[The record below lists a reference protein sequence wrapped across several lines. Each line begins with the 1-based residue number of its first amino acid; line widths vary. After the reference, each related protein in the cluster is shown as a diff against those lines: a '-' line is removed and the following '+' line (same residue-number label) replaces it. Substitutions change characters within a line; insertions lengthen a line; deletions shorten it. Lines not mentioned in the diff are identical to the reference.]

1 MHYLHNYDERK
12 KFLKMSKEFW
22 NPPVER
28 FIIYIYITR
37 GEGQRHGLEEA
48 ALRDLQVTL
57 TAESTVLRRFQMV
70 FIFPRVLRMKLRLF
84 EFYISVLN
92 LLSFINIHLEE
103 VETFYKYF
111 LLFHKTVSNTAL
123 KNLFICKVFI

>member
-1 MHYLHNYDERK
+1 MKSTCRTVY
-12 KFLKMSKEFW
+12 
-22 NPPVER
+22 
-28 FIIYIYITR
+28 YIYITR

-123 KNLFICKVFI
+123 KNLFVCKVFI

>member
-1 MHYLHNYDERK
+1 MKSTCRTVY
-12 KFLKMSKEFW
+12 
-22 NPPVER
+22 
-28 FIIYIYITR
+28 YIYITRGR

-92 LLSFINIHLEE
+92 LLSFINIHLEDRRSGNI
-103 VETFYKYF
+103 
-111 LLFHKTVSNTAL
+111 LQI
-123 KNLFICKVFI
+123 LFIISQNRFEYRSEEFIRL

>member
-57 TAESTVLRRFQMV
+57 TVESTVLRRFQMV

-92 LLSFINIHLEE
+92 LLSFINIHLEDRRSGNI
-103 VETFYKYF
+103 
-111 LLFHKTVSNTAL
+111 LQI
-123 KNLFICKVFI
+123 LFIISQNRFEYRSEEFIRL

>member
-57 TAESTVLRRFQMV
+57 TVESTVLRRFQMV

-84 EFYISVLN
+84 EFYISILN
-92 LLSFINIHLEE
+92 LLSFINIHLEDRRSGNI
-103 VETFYKYF
+103 
-111 LLFHKTVSNTAL
+111 LQI
-123 KNLFICKVFI
+123 LFIISQNRFEYRSEEFIRL

>member
-84 EFYISVLN
+84 EFYISILN
-92 LLSFINIHLEE
+92 LLSFINIHLEDRRSGNILQI
-103 VETFYKYF
+103 F
-111 LLFHKTVSNTAL
+111 
-123 KNLFICKVFI
+123 FIISQNRFEYRSEEFIRL

>member
-57 TAESTVLRRFQMV
+57 TAESTVLHRFQMV

-84 EFYISVLN
+84 EFYISILN
-92 LLSFINIHLEE
+92 LLSFINIHLEDRRSGNI
-103 VETFYKYF
+103 
-111 LLFHKTVSNTAL
+111 LQI
-123 KNLFICKVFI
+123 LFIISQNRFEYRSEEFIHL

>member
-57 TAESTVLRRFQMV
+57 TVESTVLRRFQMV

-92 LLSFINIHLEE
+92 LLSFINIHLEDRRSGNI
-103 VETFYKYF
+103 
-111 LLFHKTVSNTAL
+111 LQI
-123 KNLFICKVFI
+123 LFIISQNRFEYRSEEFIHL

>member
-92 LLSFINIHLEE
+92 LLSFINIHLEDRRSGNI
-103 VETFYKYF
+103 
-111 LLFHKTVSNTAL
+111 LQI
-123 KNLFICKVFI
+123 LFIISQNRFEYRSEEFIRL